1 MNAKNLSAIPML
13 GLSLSLGLGLWLL
26 FLPLQPALSAAA
38 FKCVTP
44 DGSIE
49 YLDLPKEGYS
59 CTQLR
64 TIPAPTP
71 VAAEAPVSEQ
81 PEAADDSDNTD
92 SENPKQKNCE
102 LARANLATLQSDK
115 EVVVSDK
122 DGNKSLLN
130 AEQRQAAL
138 AQAQKDVSY
147 WCD

>member
-1 MNAKNLSAIPML
+1 MNAKNLSATL
-13 GLSLSLGLGLWLL
+13 VLSLGLGLPL
-26 FLPLQPALSAAA
+26 FFSPLQPALSAVTY
-38 FKCVTP
+38 KCVTP

-59 CTQLR
+59 CIQLR

-71 VAAEAPVSEQ
+71 VAAETPSSEQ
-81 PEAADDSDNTD
+81 SEADNNSDNTASD
-92 SENPKQKNCE
+92 DPKQKNCE
-102 LARANLATLQSDK
+102 VARANLATLQSGK
-115 EVVVSDK
+115 EVVVSDE

-130 AEQRQAAL
+130 TEQRQAAL